1 MANIPMKKVGRNVAV
16 KLRVTEVYDGSQTAE
31 NTP

>member
-1 MANIPMKKVGRNVAV
+1 MANVQMKKVGRNVAV
-16 KLRVTEVYDGSQTAE
+16 KMRATEAYDGSQTAE